1 MKRTALILCL
11 ACSALLDFLFAS
23 NRTREDLAEAN
34 TGTLK
39 K

>member
-1 MKRTALILCL
+1 MKSLFRYLI
-11 ACSALLDFLFAS
+11 SALLYFLFAS

>member
-1 MKRTALILCL
+1 MKSLFRYLIE
-11 ACSALLDFLFAS
+11 SLLDFLFAS
-23 NRTREDLAEAN
+23 NRTRDDLNEAN

>member
-1 MKRTALILCL
+1 MKSLFLHLIE
-11 ACSALLDFLFAS
+11 ALLDFLFAC
-23 NRTREDLAEAN
+23 NRTREDLKEAN